1 MLYISL
7 EVNGHPIKA
16 FVDSGAQATIMSPD
30 CADRC
35 GVSRLIDKRFAG
47 IARGVGTAKILGRV
61 HRTNIKIGDA
71 ELPCSFT
78 VMEGKDVDMLFGLDM
93 LKRYRACIDLQKNC
107 LRLEGGI
114 EVQFLSEGDLPKNN
128 FQEALAEEPTV
139 KGPDGLEIGAR
150 SGAPKPTALPSGG
163 AGQSSPSGSNFAG
176 SGRTIGSA
184 PTSAAQQ
191 TSATTSSQPPRPVAP
206 TPSHAAPEFLQADID
221 ALMRIGA
228 SREQAIQVLGACGGN
243 AELAA
248 SMLFDM

>member
-1 MLYISL
+1 
-7 EVNGHPIKA
+7 
-16 FVDSGAQATIMSPD
+16 MSPS

-35 GVSRLIDKRFAG
+35 GVSRLIDSRFAG

-114 EVQFLSEGDLPKNN
+114 EVQFLGEGDLPRND
-128 FQEALAEEPTV
+128 FQDALAEEPTV
-139 KGPDGLEIGAR
+139 KGPGGLEIGAR
-150 SGAPKPTALPSGG
+150 SGAPKPTTGSSGS
-163 AGQSSPSGSNFAG
+163 AAASSSSGSNFAG
-176 SGRTIGSA
+176 TGRTIGSA
-184 PTSAAQQ
+184 PAPAAAAA
-191 TSATTSSQPPRPVAP
+191 SSLPAASSQPPRPVAP
-206 TPSHAAPEFLQADID
+206 TPSHAAPEFPQADID

-228 SREQAIQVLGACGGN
+228 TREQAMQVLRACGGN
-243 AELAA
+243 TEMAA